1 MTGAV
6 TLPGPEAFGDSERVY
21 DTFEQLNRNIPA
33 NTKGEVSRI
42 DERIDGNV
50 TLLAE
55 YKASIDENAAGIA
68 AGAVRITDLE
78 ANLVSTKY
86 VETIAVPSTV
96 NLITHDLGDSQAL
109 VTVYGAQPDTLTA
122 TSDDSTTVGY
132 SIAPGSAITVVILSV
147 KAGS

>member
-1 MTGAV
+1 METPNEF
-6 TLPGPEAFGDSERVY
+6 TTP
-21 DTFEQLNRNIPA
+21 LNSLIGTYPA

-96 NLITHDLGDSQAL
+96 NLITHDLDDSEVL
-109 VTVYGAQPDTLTA
+109 VTVYGDQPDTLTA
-122 TSDDSTTVGY
+122 TSDDSTTVGLFNRPWQRHNGCY
-132 SIAPGSAITVVILSV
+132 SVS
-147 KAGS
+147 